1 MSGLTFLI
9 GRANA
14 GQTDALYRTAA
25 AHAKRGERALV
36 IVPEQATFA
45 AERRLADIAGA
56 GLIGVQVLSVERL
69 SERILENSSRRL
81 PYLSGEG
88 VAMAVRRVAEIHGG
102 TLSAFSRA
110 VTRSGFCTEL
120 AELFSEMKRAL
131 IAPEQLRE
139 TAARL
144 PDGTL
149 LKEKLTDLSILYAA
163 TEAFFKE
170 RYLSPDDRMN
180 AAIRLLPASFA
191 AGAFLYFDGLPAMT
205 RQFHALMDALL
216 SAAAG
221 VTVAETEDPSGA
233 DEALFAVAKSAR
245 TLLST
250 LAEEKGL
257 PVRTQRFSETQTK
270 RRALL
275 HLERSLFSYPYPEYD
290 GEDDGSVTVF
300 GAPSRYAETE
310 AVADAICHAVRG
322 GARYREL
329 AVVLSD
335 PERYSASLRRSL
347 DLRGIPYFLDAKRPL
362 LLHAA
367 GEFVLLALTAVTEGF
382 SPEIM
387 LRLAKSGYAGV
398 CRDGA
403 EALEN
408 FVLRTGIRGS
418 AFLAPFKRADAESE
432 HARETLMAP
441 LLRLREALHG
451 RTVKEKLA
459 ALYAYLME
467 IGLSEQLAEH
477 AEALAATGRPVEA
490 EEHAALWKAITALF
504 DQLYAILGDT
514 AMSRDDFLQLLSEG
528 LASASVGV
536 IPDTADRVLVGDPVR
551 TRLPAGV
558 RRLFVLGANE
568 GLLPAS
574 RTDDALIDSRELDLL
589 SENGLPVWNKPAY
602 GAAIDTLRL
611 YALFAAP
618 TDALFVTYS
627 FASDAGELSPA
638 PVVTRLLRMFPACS
652 LNEHP
657 ERLLDLPE
665 TERTGLRLLASLLR
679 EDALAGSES
688 PMTAALLA
696 YFSEHPRY
704 AALAENMAREAGGR
718 IRPARVAPAL
728 AEALYG
734 TRMTMSPSRLEL
746 YNACPFRHF
755 AEAGLRAQ
763 PRQEAGERPAELGA
777 FYHAAL
783 EAFLRRCMEESVS
796 YRTLTDERI
805 DLMLD
810 ELLPTVIALHNDGAL
825 LENERLRMTLFLLVE
840 TVRQSARAIVRQLAA
855 GRFRPAALELRFGN
869 GAAFPP
875 IRLDLGNGRTAL
887 LTGVVDRLDR
897 ASLPDGT
904 EALRVI
910 DYKSGGKK
918 LDFGAVLDGL
928 CLQLPLYL
936 AAVTAA
942 GGVPGG
948 MYYMPVRVALPD
960 SGADAA
966 AELQK
971 RFRLAGL
978 TLEDPAVLECTEEA
992 MQGASAVLAGVRK
1005 KQDGSCS
1012 GAVCGG
1018 TELLHLMREAKRIAE
1033 RTGSAMLSGNVA
1045 VSPIS
1050 GACEYCDYRSVCRF
1064 DAKLPSCRTRKK
1076 RRLDREAFF
1085 DTIGRKGGDG
1095 DAMD

>member
-1 MSGLTFLI
+1 M
-9 GRANA
+9 
-14 GQTDALYRTAA
+14 
-25 AHAKRGERALV
+25 
-36 IVPEQATFA
+36 
-45 AERRLADIAGA
+45 
-56 GLIGVQVLSVERL
+56 
-69 SERILENSSRRL
+69 
-81 PYLSGEG
+81 
-88 VAMAVRRVAEIHGG
+88 
-102 TLSAFSRA
+102 
-110 VTRSGFCTEL
+110 
-120 AELFSEMKRAL
+120 
-131 IAPEQLRE
+131 
-139 TAARL
+139 
-144 PDGTL
+144 
-149 LKEKLTDLSILYAA
+149 
-163 TEAFFKE
+163 
-170 RYLSPDDRMN
+170 
-180 AAIRLLPASFA
+180 
-191 AGAFLYFDGLPAMT
+191 DGLY
-205 RQFHALMDALL
+205 H
-216 SAAAG
+216 
-221 VTVAETEDPSGA
+221 
-233 DEALFAVAKSAR
+233 
-245 TLLST
+245 
-250 LAEEKGL
+250 
-257 PVRTQRFSETQTK
+257 
-270 RRALL
+270 
-275 HLERSLFSYPYPEYD
+275 
-290 GEDDGSVTVF
+290 
-300 GAPSRYAETE
+300 
-310 AVADAICHAVRG
+310 
-322 GARYREL
+322 
-329 AVVLSD
+329 
-335 PERYSASLRRSL
+335 
-347 DLRGIPYFLDAKRPL
+347 FL
-362 LLHAA
+362 
-367 GEFVLLALTAVTEGF
+367 G
-382 SPEIM
+382 
-387 LRLAKSGYAGV
+387 
-398 CRDGA
+398 
-403 EALEN
+403 
-408 FVLRTGIRGS
+408 
-418 AFLAPFKRADAESE
+418 
-432 HARETLMAP
+432 
-441 LLRLREALHG
+441 
-451 RTVKEKLA
+451 
-459 ALYAYLME
+459 
-467 IGLSEQLAEH
+467 
-477 AEALAATGRPVEA
+477 
-490 EEHAALWKAITALF
+490 
-504 DQLYAILGDT
+504 
-514 AMSRDDFLQLLSEG
+514 
-528 LASASVGV
+528 
-536 IPDTADRVLVGDPVR
+536 
-551 TRLPAGV
+551 
-558 RRLFVLGANE
+558 
-568 GLLPAS
+568 
-574 RTDDALIDSRELDLL
+574 
-589 SENGLPVWNKPAY
+589 
-602 GAAIDTLRL
+602 
-611 YALFAAP
+611 
-618 TDALFVTYS
+618 
-627 FASDAGELSPA
+627 
-638 PVVTRLLRMFPACS
+638 
-652 LNEHP
+652 EHP

-718 IRPARVAPAL
+718 IRPAKVAPAL

-783 EAFLRRCMEESVS
+783 EAFLRRCMEENVS
-796 YRTLTDERI
+796 YRALTDERI

-810 ELLPTVIALHNDGAL
+810 ELLPTVIALHNDGVL

-855 GRFRPAALELRFGN
+855 GRFAPAALELRFGN

-875 IRLDLGNGRTAL
+875 IRLDLGNGRSAL

-897 ASLPDGT
+897 AELPNGT

-948 MYYMPVRVALPD
+948 MYYMPVRVSLPD
-960 SGADAA
+960 PGADAV

-978 TLEDPAVLECTEEA
+978 TLEDPAVLE
-992 MQGASAVLAGVRK
+992 SAVLASVRK